1 LIPERF
7 LTTEGDPV
15 ADARTTAVDWEGG
28 VSDAW
33 TNVAEFIPKLAMF
46 LVILLVGYVLARV
59 LAKVNDAVLER
70 VGFYRAVERGG
81 IKSALARSK
90 YDASDIVAKIV
101 YYAVFLT
108 ALVMAFNVFGPNPV
122 SDLLASVV
130 AFLPKLVV
138 ALVIVVVA
146 AAIARAVKDL
156 ITNMLGGLA
165 YGRVL
170 ANIAS
175 VFILALGVIAALN
188 QIEVATAVTT
198 PVLIAVL
205 ATLGGIAVVGVGGGL
220 IRPMQQRWER
230 WLHTAEQESATMR
243 QHVQTRQ
250 AQGLAGQPA
259 GGQPVGTGGSSMPA
273 GASPMVDLRD
283 PAPVQSA
290 TGQSASAQSAT
301 GQPFDQQRQFEAQQ
315 TTQFP
320 HIPPGDQ
327 PRH

>member
-1 LIPERF
+1 M
-7 LTTEGDPV
+7 
-15 ADARTTAVDWEGG
+15 ADTRTTAVDWEGG

-33 TNVAEFIPKLAMF
+33 TTVAEFIPKLAIF
-46 LVILLVGYVLARV
+46 LVILLVGYILAKV
-59 LAKVNDAVLER
+59 LAKVTDAVLER
-70 VGFYRAVERGG
+70 VGFDRAVERGG
-81 IKSALARSK
+81 VKTALAKSK

-122 SDLLASVV
+122 SDLLSRVV

-156 ITNMLGGLA
+156 ITNMLGGLS
-165 YGRVL
+165 YGKVL
-170 ANIAS
+170 GNIAS

-188 QIEVATAVTT
+188 QIEVATTVTT
-198 PVLIAVL
+198 PVLITVL

-230 WLHTAEQESATMR
+230 WLHTAEQETATMR
-243 QHVQTRQ
+243 EHVQARQ
-250 AQGLAGQPA
+250 GQSGQ
-259 GGQPVGTGGSSMPA
+259 GGQSVGSGGSSVPV

-290 TGQSASAQSAT
+290 PQ
-301 GQPFDQQRQFEAQQ
+301 GQPFDQQRQFEGQQ
-315 TTQFP
+315 TTQLP
-320 HIPPGDQ
+320 HVPPGDQ